1 MISRPIFEQ
10 SASSKPGRFVISDLS
25 GISKDSLVNF
35 YQQTGS
41 SHIKSWCTEM
51 GVWRT
56 KKVLQF
62 ELLATSQ
69 ACIDLEQG
77 PVREDGEHSGRHQ
90 VDQLRPQPCL
100 LCPLGHQ
107 QNQAFYDHQ
116 AYCTLGV
123 VCSLP
128 YVLFTPARGP
138 GWSGGQFRRMKD
150 GTNHSFHIFCLF
162 YVCLH
167 TSIYAPACPTWL
179 IEPNSPQPSVMIGPA
194 KPARFSNFRPA
205 EQQMTRH
212 TV

>member
-1 MISRPIFEQ
+1 
-10 SASSKPGRFVISDLS
+10 
-25 GISKDSLVNF
+25 
-35 YQQTGS
+35 
-41 SHIKSWCTEM
+41 M

-116 AYCTLGV
+116 ARLLILYSWCG
-123 VCSLP
+123 
-128 YVLFTPARGP
+128 LFPAICAVHASQGARMIRGAV
-138 GWSGGQFRRMKD
+138 QKD
-150 GTNHSFHIFCLF
+150 ER
-162 YVCLH
+162 
-167 TSIYAPACPTWL
+167 WD
-179 IEPNSPQPSVMIGPA
+179 QP
-194 KPARFSNFRPA
+194 
-205 EQQMTRH
+205 
-212 TV
+212 